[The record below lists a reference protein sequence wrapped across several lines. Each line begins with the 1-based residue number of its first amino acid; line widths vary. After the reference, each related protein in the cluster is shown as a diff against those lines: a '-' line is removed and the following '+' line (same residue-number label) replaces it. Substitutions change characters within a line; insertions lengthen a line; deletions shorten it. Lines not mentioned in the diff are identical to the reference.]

1 MVVPYPKIVLN
12 LHRAYEKLCC
22 KGEPDRFS
30 GEILRYRQTDILLF
44 YYKDNELFCIR
55 MTVQEVADFIETL
68 PAKGS
73 SLTRQNT
80 HLIYLVRDPRGVI
93 NSIQVNKITRCFSS
107 KASLIIETLSLF
119 FRVYKLKISWVFSS

>member
-1 MVVPYPKIVLN
+1 MVPAPKIVLN

-22 KGEPDRFS
+22 KGEPDRLS
-30 GEILRYRQTDILLF
+30 GKILWYRQLDILLF
-44 YYKDNELFCIR
+44 YYNELFCIR

-107 KASLIIETLSLF
+107 KAPLIIETLLPYF
-119 FRVYKLKISWVFSS
+119 